1 MVALTY
7 DVRTVRIPVPRIV
20 FPRRAPRSLPR
31 AAARTVEPWQ
41 RAERTASEQRLDAHR
56 AAALAAHR

>member
-7 DVRTVRIPVPRIV
+7 EVRTLRIPVPRIV
-20 FPRRAPRSLPR
+20 LPSSVPRRPARRSL
-31 AAARTVEPWQ
+31 EPWQ
-41 RAERTASEQRLDAHR
+41 RAERAAAERRLDAHR